1 MRLDAVVGL
10 GLPGVDVDRRCGL
23 VLIIEC
29 CYACLGLVRGLW
41 FCWFVSV
48 GFGLVDLL
56 LLVLIWAVVGACG
69 LRRGGVCVVRLLWL
83 FAVGGVLIVVLW
95 FGLLY
100 CLSSWFGLC

>member
-1 MRLDAVVGL
+1 MGALSNLLVGCVSWCIAGLRLTCWWLFGSCGLMRLLVWFA
-10 GLPGVDVDRRCGL
+10 GVDGGRRCGL

-56 LLVLIWAVVGACG
+56 LLVLIWAVVWCLWVVAGWC
-69 LRRGGVCVVRLLWL
+69 LRC
-83 FAVGGVLIVVLW
+83 
-95 FGLLY
+95 
-100 CLSSWFGLC
+100 

>member
-1 MRLDAVVGL
+1 MVVGL
-10 GLPGVDVDRRCGL
+10 GLPGMAGGRRCGL

-56 LLVLIWAVVGACG
+56 LLVLIWAVVWCLWVAAGWC
-69 LRRGGVCVVRLLWL
+69 LRC
-83 FAVGGVLIVVLW
+83 
-95 FGLLY
+95 
-100 CLSSWFGLC
+100 